1 MRTVDGRTGRGASDS
16 AWVGGG
22 IVGLAVVV
30 LAIVCA
36 LLLAV
41 STSSPAG
48 PCAVEL
54 SQCPSD
60 SAPQPHCSVAFD
72 DGQSR

>member
-1 MRTVDGRTGRGASDS
+1 MRTVDGKTGRGASDS
-16 AWVGGG
+16 VGVGGG

-36 LLLAV
+36 LLLVV
-41 STSSPAG
+41 STSSPSS
-48 PCAVEL
+48 PCAVDEL
-54 SQCPSD
+54 SQCP

-72 DGQSR
+72 DGQSC